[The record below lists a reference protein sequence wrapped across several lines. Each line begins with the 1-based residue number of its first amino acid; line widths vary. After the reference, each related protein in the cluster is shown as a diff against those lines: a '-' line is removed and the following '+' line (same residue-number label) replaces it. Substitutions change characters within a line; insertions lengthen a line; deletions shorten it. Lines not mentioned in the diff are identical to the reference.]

1 VNLNS
6 IRVYQYQIMRYNYRC
21 LGKVKAILK
30 NKIDYLD
37 INLLIAEFL
46 DYWNLSPIPNPA
58 PQLVFVE
65 GRS

>member
-1 VNLNS
+1 
-6 IRVYQYQIMRYNYRC
+6 MRYNYRC